1 MYLSSCV
8 LFYADAMVRVYV
20 WFFGPAICK
29 QKPGMRTVLYAV
41 KITVRE
47 YVYRCIRSSRDRYWS
62 IFMPRFGFFWKV
74 YASEPL
80 VCNYFSLK
88 YYI

>member
-1 MYLSSCV
+1 MVLEV
-8 LFYADAMVRVYV
+8 LFNPPSDAT
-20 WFFGPAICK
+20 FQNKISAQLPK
-29 QKPGMRTVLYAV
+29 LQN
-41 KITVRE
+41 ITVRV

-80 VCNYFSLK
+80 VCNSFSLK